1 MNYKLLTV
9 SEACKALRWCES
21 TYHTRRG
28 AGLFPMPFKIAGS
41 KRAIFI
47 LSTRLRNTLNALCTF
62 PAKHN
67 SRSLLRR
74 LKQAASIWQLN

>member
-1 MNYKLLTV
+1 MNFKLLTV

-41 KRAIFI
+41 KKGNLYFEHEIEEYIKRAMHISSEAQFKELAQEI
-47 LSTRLRNTLNALCTF
+47 EAGRINL
-62 PAKHN
+62 
-67 SRSLLRR
+67 
-74 LKQAASIWQLN
+74 AA